1 MDCIYGAYDYK
12 NKEVICS
19 LHGNMF
25 CKWDYEQECPG
36 FESREERA
44 KRIEKQRRS
53 GK

>member
-1 MDCIYGAYDYK
+1 MDCIYGVYDRR
-12 NKEVICS
+12 NKAVICS

-44 KRIEKQRRS
+44 KRTAVQRERW
-53 GK
+53 K